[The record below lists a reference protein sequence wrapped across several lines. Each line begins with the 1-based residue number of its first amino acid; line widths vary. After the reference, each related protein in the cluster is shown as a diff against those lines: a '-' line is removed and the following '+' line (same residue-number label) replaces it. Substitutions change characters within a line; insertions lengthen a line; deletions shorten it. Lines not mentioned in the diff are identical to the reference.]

1 MCELLGMS
9 ANVPTDICFS
19 FKGLRERGGN
29 TGPHKDGWGIAF
41 YQGKGVTTF
50 KDAQASHQSEVA
62 KLVTDYP
69 IKSNVVV
76 GHVRQANRG
85 RVALENTHPFTRELW
100 GRYWTYAH
108 NGQLK
113 DYKSLAQGRFKAVG
127 TTDSESAFCFILS
140 ELAAR
145 YPDKPPARKQLFRL
159 IKKLSDQLKQQGVFN
174 LLLSDGEYLFCY
186 CSTKLHWITRRAPF
200 GTAQLSD
207 VDVDID
213 FSQETTPNDVVTIVA
228 TLPLTTNEQWQ
239 AMAPGE
245 ACLFRAGEQVEL
257 L

>member
-19 FKGLRERGGN
+19 FKGLKERGGN

-41 YQGKGVTTF
+41 YQGRGVSTF

-62 KLVTDYP
+62 KLISDYP
-69 IKSNVVV
+69 IKSTVVV

-108 NGQLK
+108 NGQLQ
-113 DYKSLAQGRFKAVG
+113 DYQQLVVDRFKPVG
-127 TTDSESAFCFILS
+127 TTDSEHAFCFMMS
-140 ELAAR
+140 ELAKR
-145 YPDKPPARKQLFRL
+145 YPERPPSRQRLFMIL
-159 IKKLSDQLKQQGVFN
+159 KKLADQLRQFGVFN
-174 LLLSDGEYLFCY
+174 LLLSDGRILFCY
-186 CSTKLHWITRRAPF
+186 CSTKLHYITRRAPF
-200 GTAQLSD
+200 GHAKLSD

-213 FSQETTPNDVVTIVA
+213 FSQETTPQDVVTIVA
-228 TLPLTTNEQWQ
+228 TLPLTTNEQWTAMRPGQ
-239 AMAPGE
+239 ATLFAEGE
-245 ACLFRAGEQVEL
+245 VISDR
-257 L
+257 